1 MSNLTRWKRA
11 DGRCKIF
18 EKKLQIFLHNSE
30 KIRTFASKMQKGQ
43 ERLKIAAW
51 LWSKFFLVH
60 EEVLHSI
67 TAKTRNKGIGFKE

>member
-1 MSNLTRWKRA
+1 MGNSA
-11 DGRCKIF
+11 ERCKIF
-18 EKKLQIFLHNSE
+18 EKKLLIFLHNSG
-30 KIRTFASKMQKGQ
+30 KIRTFATKLQIGHKAA
-43 ERLKIAAW
+43 KIAAW